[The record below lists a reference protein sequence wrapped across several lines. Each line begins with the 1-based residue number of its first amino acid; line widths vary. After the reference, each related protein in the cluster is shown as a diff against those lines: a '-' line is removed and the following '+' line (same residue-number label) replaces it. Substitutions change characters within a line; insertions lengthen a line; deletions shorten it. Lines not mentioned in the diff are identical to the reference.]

1 MNVLRK
7 VSEKNLNLEFKFFIN
22 MDKVIR
28 TGISFEPKL
37 LKHFDRFIKEK
48 GYKNR
53 SEAINDIIR
62 DRLFHKHPDEIIG
75 TIKVI
80 YDQRAGHYGKNVSNL
95 QHDYH
100 CQIVS
105 SMHTY
110 LDHHTCLELIV
121 VKGKMDRINKLLDKI
136 KKTEGVKEAQLL
148 LER

>member
-1 MNVLRK
+1 
-7 VSEKNLNLEFKFFIN
+7 

-37 LKHFDRFIKEK
+37 LKLFDKFIKEK
-48 GYKNR
+48 GYTNR

-62 DRLFHKHPDEIIG
+62 EKLFHRHHEQIVG

-80 YDQRAGHYGKNVSNL
+80 YNHRVGHYSKNVSNL

-105 SMHTY
+105 AMHTY
-110 LDHHTCLELIV
+110 LDHHNCLELIV
-121 VKGKMDRINKLLDKI
+121 VKGKIDRIKKLLEKI
-136 KKTEGVKEAQLL
+136 KKTEGVKKAELI
-148 LER
+148 LEK

>member
-1 MNVLRK
+1 
-7 VSEKNLNLEFKFFIN
+7 
-22 MDKVIR
+22 MDRVIR

-37 LKHFDRFIKEK
+37 LRLFDNFIKKK
-48 GYKNR
+48 GYSNR

-62 DRLFHKHPDEIIG
+62 DRLSHHHENELIG

-80 YDQRAGHYGKNVSNL
+80 YDQRVGHYSKNVSNL

-121 VKGKMDRINKLLDKI
+121 VKGKMDRINKLLKKI
-136 KKTEGVKEAQLL
+136 KETLGVKEAKLI
-148 LER
+148 LEKQ

>member
-1 MNVLRK
+1 
-7 VSEKNLNLEFKFFIN
+7 
-22 MDKVIR
+22 MDGVVR

-37 LKHFDRFIKEK
+37 LKLFDKFIKEK
-48 GYKNR
+48 GYTNR

-62 DRLFHKHPDEIIG
+62 DRLTHMHENNVIG
-75 TIKVI
+75 TIKII
-80 YDQRAGHYGKNVSNL
+80 YDHRLGHYSKNVSNL

-110 LDHHTCLELIV
+110 LDHHNCLELIV
-121 VKGKMDRINKLLDKI
+121 VKGKIDRVKNLLKKI
-136 KKTEGVKEAQLL
+136 ESTDGVKKAELA

>member
-1 MNVLRK
+1 
-7 VSEKNLNLEFKFFIN
+7 

-28 TGISFEPKL
+28 TGISFEPRL
-37 LKHFDRFIKEK
+37 LKLFDRFIKDK
-48 GYKNR
+48 GYTNR

-62 DRLFHKHPDEIIG
+62 DRLTHMHENSIIG

-80 YDQRAGHYGKNVSNL
+80 YDQRVGHYSKNVSNL

-121 VKGKMDRINKLLDKI
+121 VKGRIDRVKKLLDKI
-136 KKTEGVKEAQLL
+136 KKTDGVKETELI

>member
-1 MNVLRK
+1 
-7 VSEKNLNLEFKFFIN
+7 
-22 MDKVIR
+22 MDKVTR

-37 LKHFDRFIKEK
+37 LKLFDRFIKDK

-53 SEAINDIIR
+53 SGAINDIIR
-62 DRLFHKHPDEIIG
+62 DRLFHRHQDGILG

-80 YDQRAGHYGKNVSNL
+80 YDQRAGHYGKNVSSL

-121 VKGKMDRINKLLDKI
+121 VKGSKERVQKLLQKI
-136 KKTEGVKEAQLL
+136 KQTEGVREAQLI
-148 LER
+148 LE

>member
-1 MNVLRK
+1 
-7 VSEKNLNLEFKFFIN
+7 
-22 MDKVIR
+22 MDKVVR

-37 LKHFDRFIKEK
+37 LKLFDKFIKEK
-48 GYKNR
+48 GYDNR

-62 DRLFHKHPDEIIG
+62 DRLSHHHENNIIG
-75 TIKVI
+75 TVKVI
-80 YDQRAGHYGKNVSNL
+80 YDQRKGHYSKNVSNL

-121 VKGKMDRINKLLDKI
+121 VKGRIDRVKKLLDKI
-136 KKTEGVKEAQLL
+136 KKTDGVKETELI
-148 LER
+148 LEK

>member
-1 MNVLRK
+1 
-7 VSEKNLNLEFKFFIN
+7 
-22 MDKVIR
+22 MDKVAR

-37 LKHFDRFIKEK
+37 LKMFDRFIREK
-48 GYKNR
+48 GYDNR

-62 DRLFHKHPDEIIG
+62 EKLFHGHKEQIVG

-80 YDQRAGHYGKNVSNL
+80 YDQRIGHYSKNVSNL

-110 LDHHTCLELIV
+110 LDHHNCLELIV
-121 VKGKMDRINKLLDKI
+121 VKGRIDRIKKLMEKI
-136 KKTEGVKEAQLL
+136 KNTKGVKEAVLI
-148 LER
+148 LENKNK

>member
-1 MNVLRK
+1 MDNV
-7 VSEKNLNLEFKFFIN
+7 V
-22 MDKVIR
+22 R

-37 LKHFDRFIKEK
+37 LKLFDKFIKEK
-48 GYKNR
+48 GYTNR

-62 DRLFHKHPDEIIG
+62 ERLFHRHENQLIC

-80 YDQRAGHYGKNVSNL
+80 YDHRIGHYSKNVSNL

-121 VKGKMDRINKLLDKI
+121 VKGGIDRIKKLLEKI
-136 KKTEGVKEAQLL
+136 KKTDGVKEAELI

>member
-1 MNVLRK
+1 
-7 VSEKNLNLEFKFFIN
+7 

-37 LKHFDRFIKEK
+37 LKLFDRFIKEK
-48 GYKNR
+48 GYTNR

-62 DRLFHKHPDEIIG
+62 DRISHGHNNQIAG
-75 TIKVI
+75 TIKII
-80 YDQRAGHYGKNVSNL
+80 YDHRLGHYSKNVSNL

-100 CQIVS
+100 CQIAS

-110 LDHHTCLELIV
+110 LDHHTCLELVV
-121 VKGKMDRINKLLDKI
+121 VKGKIDRIKKLIEKI
-136 KKTEGVKEAQLL
+136 KKTKGVKKAELI

>member
-1 MNVLRK
+1 
-7 VSEKNLNLEFKFFIN
+7 
-22 MDKVIR
+22 MDKVVR

-37 LKHFDRFIKEK
+37 LRMFDSFIKEK
-48 GYKNR
+48 GYSNR

-62 DRLFHKHPDEIIG
+62 DRLTHHHENEIIG

-110 LDHHTCLELIV
+110 IDHHTCLELIV
-121 VKGKMDRINKLLDKI
+121 VKGKMDRVNKLLSRI
-136 KKTEGVKEAQLL
+136 KETKGVKKVELI

>member
-1 MNVLRK
+1 
-7 VSEKNLNLEFKFFIN
+7 
-22 MDKVIR
+22 MDKVTR

-37 LKHFDRFIKEK
+37 LGMFDRFIKDK

-53 SEAINDIIR
+53 SGAINDIIR
-62 DRLFHKHPDEIIG
+62 DRLFHRHQDGILG

-80 YDQRAGHYGKNVSNL
+80 YDQRAGHYGKNVSSL

-121 VKGKMDRINKLLDKI
+121 VKGSKDRVQKLLQKI
-136 KKTEGVKEAQLL
+136 KQTEGVREAQLI
-148 LER
+148 LE

>member
-1 MNVLRK
+1 
-7 VSEKNLNLEFKFFIN
+7 
-22 MDKVIR
+22 MDKVTR

-37 LKHFDRFIKEK
+37 LKLFDRFIKDK

-53 SEAINDIIR
+53 SGAINDIIR
-62 DRLFHKHPDEIIG
+62 DRLFHRHQDGILG

-80 YDQRAGHYGKNVSNL
+80 YDQRAGHYGKNVSSL

-121 VKGKMDRINKLLDKI
+121 VKGSKERVQKLLQKI
-136 KKTEGVKEAQLL
+136 KQTEGVREARLII
-148 LER
+148 E

>member
-1 MNVLRK
+1 
-7 VSEKNLNLEFKFFIN
+7 
-22 MDKVIR
+22 MDKVVR

-37 LKHFDRFIKEK
+37 LKMFDRFAKDK
-48 GYKNR
+48 GYNNR

-62 DRLFHKHPDEIIG
+62 DRLTHHHDSGIIG
-75 TIKVI
+75 TIKII

-121 VKGKMDRINKLLDKI
+121 VKGKMERVNKLFRKI
-136 KKTEGVKEAQLL
+136 KETEGVKKAELI
-148 LER
+148 LEKKD

>member
-1 MNVLRK
+1 
-7 VSEKNLNLEFKFFIN
+7 

-37 LKHFDRFIKEK
+37 LKLFDKFIKEK
-48 GYKNR
+48 GYTNR

-62 DRLFHKHPDEIIG
+62 DRLTHMHKSQIIG

-80 YDQRAGHYGKNVSNL
+80 YDQKVGHYSKNVSNL

-110 LDHHTCLELIV
+110 LDHHNCLELIV
-121 VKGKMDRINKLLDKI
+121 VKGRTERVKKLLKKI
-136 KKTEGVKEAQLL
+136 KDTEGVKEAELL
-148 LER
+148 LQNQ

>member
-1 MNVLRK
+1 
-7 VSEKNLNLEFKFFIN
+7 
-22 MDKVIR
+22 MDKVVR

-37 LKHFDRFIKEK
+37 LKLFDRFMKEK
-48 GYKNR
+48 GYTNR

-62 DRLFHKHPDEIIG
+62 DRLTHMHENQIIG
-75 TIKVI
+75 TIKII
-80 YDQRAGHYGKNVSNL
+80 YDQRIGHYSKNVSNL

-121 VKGKMDRINKLLDKI
+121 VKGRIDRVKRLFEMI
-136 KKTEGVKEAQLL
+136 KKTEGVKKSELI
-148 LER
+148 LENQ

>member
-1 MNVLRK
+1 MQV
-7 VSEKNLNLEFKFFIN
+7 
-22 MDKVIR
+22 MDKVVR

-37 LKHFDRFIKEK
+37 LKLFDKLIKDK
-48 GYKNR
+48 GYTNR

-62 DRLFHKHPDEIIG
+62 DRLTHRHESQVVG
-75 TIKVI
+75 TVKVV
-80 YDQRAGHYGKNVSNL
+80 YDQRVGHYSKNVSNL

-121 VKGKMDRINKLLDKI
+121 VKGRIERVKKLLEKI
-136 KKTEGVKEAQLL
+136 KKTEGVKRAELI
-148 LER
+148 LENKPQI

>member
-1 MNVLRK
+1 
-7 VSEKNLNLEFKFFIN
+7 
-22 MDKVIR
+22 MDKVVR

-37 LKHFDRFIKEK
+37 LRMFDSFIKEK
-48 GYKNR
+48 GYNNR

-62 DRLFHKHPDEIIG
+62 DRLTHHHESEVIG

-110 LDHHTCLELIV
+110 LDHHNCLELIV
-121 VKGKMDRINKLLDKI
+121 VKGKIDRISKLLKRI
-136 KKTEGVKEAQLL
+136 KETEGVKEVKLI
-148 LER
+148 LEK

>member
-1 MNVLRK
+1 
-7 VSEKNLNLEFKFFIN
+7 
-22 MDKVIR
+22 MDKVVR

-37 LKHFDRFIKEK
+37 LRMFDKFIKDK
-48 GYKNR
+48 GYNNR

-62 DRLFHKHPDEIIG
+62 DRLTHHHEKEIVG

-80 YDQRAGHYGKNVSNL
+80 YDQRAGHYSKNVSNL

-110 LDHHTCLELIV
+110 IDHHTCLELIV
-121 VKGKMDRINKLLDKI
+121 VKGKPDRVNKLFKKI
-136 KKTEGVKEAQLL
+136 KETEGVKQSQLI
-148 LER
+148 LEK

>member
-1 MNVLRK
+1 
-7 VSEKNLNLEFKFFIN
+7 
-22 MDKVIR
+22 MDKVVR

-37 LKHFDRFIKEK
+37 LKLFDKFIKEK
-48 GYKNR
+48 GYTNR

-62 DRLFHKHPDEIIG
+62 ERLFHRHENQIIG
-75 TIKVI
+75 TVKVI
-80 YDQRAGHYGKNVSNL
+80 YDHRAGHYNKNVSNL

-121 VKGKMDRINKLLDKI
+121 VKGRIDRVRKLLEKI
-136 KKTEGVKEAQLL
+136 KRTKGVKEAELI
-148 LER
+148 LEK

>member
-1 MNVLRK
+1 
-7 VSEKNLNLEFKFFIN
+7 
-22 MDKVIR
+22 MDKVVR
-28 TGISFEPKL
+28 TGISFEPNL
-37 LKHFDRFIKEK
+37 LKHFDKFIKDK
-48 GYKNR
+48 GYSNR

-62 DRLFHKHPDEIIG
+62 DRIFHRHEKTAIG

-80 YDQRAGHYGKNVSNL
+80 YDHRIGHYSKNVSSL

-121 VKGKMDRINKLLDKI
+121 VKGAAGRIRKLIEKI
-136 KKTEGVKEAQLL
+136 KSTDGVKKAELVIESNQ
-148 LER
+148 

>member
-1 MNVLRK
+1 
-7 VSEKNLNLEFKFFIN
+7 

-37 LKHFDRFIKEK
+37 LNLFDKFIKDK
-48 GYKNR
+48 GYSSR

-62 DRLFHKHPDEIIG
+62 DRMSHHHENEIIG
-75 TIKVI
+75 TIKVV
-80 YDQRAGHYGKNVSNL
+80 YDQRVGHYSKNVSNL

-110 LDHHTCLELIV
+110 LDHHICLELIV
-121 VKGKMDRINKLLDKI
+121 VKGKMERVQKLLRKI
-136 KKTEGVKEAQLL
+136 RDTRGVKEVKLI
-148 LER
+148 LEK

>member
-1 MNVLRK
+1 
-7 VSEKNLNLEFKFFIN
+7 
-22 MDKVIR
+22 MDKVVR

-37 LKHFDRFIKEK
+37 LKLFDKFLKEK
-48 GYKNR
+48 GYTNR

-62 DRLFHKHPDEIIG
+62 DRLTHMHESQIVG
-75 TIKVI
+75 TIKVV
-80 YDQRAGHYGKNVSNL
+80 YDQRVGHYSKNVSNL

-121 VKGKMDRINKLLDKI
+121 VKGRIERVKKLLGKI
-136 KKTEGVKEAQLL
+136 KGTEGVKEAELL
-148 LER
+148 PENQ

>member
-1 MNVLRK
+1 
-7 VSEKNLNLEFKFFIN
+7 

-37 LKHFDRFIKEK
+37 LKLFDKFIKEK
-48 GYKNR
+48 GYTNR

-62 DRLFHKHPDEIIG
+62 EKLFHRHHEQIVG
-75 TIKVI
+75 TIKVV
-80 YDQRAGHYGKNVSNL
+80 YDQRVGHYSKNVSNL

-110 LDHHTCLELIV
+110 LDHHNCLELII
-121 VKGKMDRINKLLDKI
+121 VKGRIDRIKKLMEKI
-136 KKTEGVKEAQLL
+136 KETKGVKEVSLL
-148 LER
+148 LEK

>member
-1 MNVLRK
+1 
-7 VSEKNLNLEFKFFIN
+7 

-37 LKHFDRFIKEK
+37 LRLFDEFIKEK
-48 GYKNR
+48 GYTNR

-62 DRLFHKHPDEIIG
+62 DRLTHRHENQIVG
-75 TIKVI
+75 TVKVV
-80 YDQRAGHYGKNVSNL
+80 YDQRVGHYSKNVSNL

-110 LDHHTCLELIV
+110 LDHHTCLELVV
-121 VKGKMDRINKLLDKI
+121 VKGRIDRIKKLLEKI
-136 KKTEGVKEAQLL
+136 KKTEGVKEASLI
-148 LER
+148 LEK

>member
-1 MNVLRK
+1 MEGV
-7 VSEKNLNLEFKFFIN
+7 V
-22 MDKVIR
+22 R

-37 LKHFDRFIKEK
+37 LKQFDKFMKDT

-62 DRLFHKHPDEIIG
+62 DRLFHKHHDEIIG
-75 TIKVI
+75 AIKVI
-80 YDQRAGHYGKNVSNL
+80 YDQRKGHYGKNVSTL

-110 LDHHTCLELIV
+110 LEHHTCLELIV
-121 VKGKMDRINKLLDKI
+121 VKGKMERVNKLLHKI
-136 KKTEGVKEAQLL
+136 KSTEGVKKAELI
-148 LER
+148 LEK

>member
-1 MNVLRK
+1 
-7 VSEKNLNLEFKFFIN
+7 

-37 LKHFDRFIKEK
+37 LKLFDKFTKEQ
-48 GYKNR
+48 GYTNR
-53 SEAINDIIR
+53 SEAVNDIIR
-62 DRLFHKHPDEIIG
+62 DRLFHKHNRNIVG

-80 YDQRAGHYGKNVSNL
+80 YDHRVGHYSKNVSNL

-100 CQIVS
+100 CQILS

-110 LDHHTCLELIV
+110 PDHHTCLELIV
-121 VKGKMDRINKLLDKI
+121 VKGRIDRIKKLLEKI
-136 KKTEGVKEAQLL
+136 KKTDGVKEASLI

>member
-1 MNVLRK
+1 
-7 VSEKNLNLEFKFFIN
+7 
-22 MDKVIR
+22 MDKVVR

-37 LKHFDRFIKEK
+37 LKMFDKFTKGK
-48 GYKNR
+48 GYSNR

-62 DRLFHKHPDEIIG
+62 DRLAHHHENEIIG

-80 YDQRAGHYGKNVSNL
+80 YDQRAGHYSKNVSNL

-121 VKGKMDRINKLLDKI
+121 VKGSRERVEKLLKKI
-136 KKTEGVKEAQLL
+136 KGTEGVKDAELVL
-148 LER
+148 

>member
-1 MNVLRK
+1 
-7 VSEKNLNLEFKFFIN
+7 
-22 MDKVIR
+22 MDKVVR

-37 LKHFDRFIKEK
+37 LKLFDKFIKNSC
-48 GYKNR
+48 YTNR

-62 DRLFHKHPDEIIG
+62 EKLFHKRHEQITG

-80 YDQRAGHYGKNVSNL
+80 YDQSIGHYSKNVSNL

-121 VKGKMDRINKLLDKI
+121 VKGKIDRIKKLLEKI
-136 KKTEGVKEAQLL
+136 KRTDGVKEAELA
-148 LER
+148 LEKSKIKPQV

>member
-1 MNVLRK
+1 
-7 VSEKNLNLEFKFFIN
+7 
-22 MDKVIR
+22 MDKVVR

-37 LKHFDRFIKEK
+37 LKLFDKFIKEK
-48 GYKNR
+48 GYTNR

-62 DRLFHKHPDEIIG
+62 ERLFHRHENQLIG

-80 YDQRAGHYGKNVSNL
+80 YDYRIGDYSKNVSNL

-100 CQIVS
+100 CQILS

-121 VKGKMDRINKLLDKI
+121 VKGRIDRIKKLLEKI
-136 KKTEGVKEAQLL
+136 KKTDGVKEAELI